1 LKKAFT
7 LIEVIVAT
15 FIVFISVTAI
25 LNTIS
30 NTKHLFELIK
40 ENKFF
45 TLASSVIF
53 LEQKHRKNLYEE
65 LVDFNITNDEIIRDL
80 KKEEIKLDVI
90 KDYSEDFNESDK
102 NFTFFIN
109 KLKAYDKHH
118 LNFVYEIGIK

>member
-15 FIVFISVTAI
+15 FIVFIAVIAI
-25 LNTIS
+25 LNVIS
-30 NTKHLFELIK
+30 NTKHFFELIK

-53 LEQKHRKNLYEE
+53 LEQKERKNLYEE
-65 LVDFNITNDEIIRDL
+65 LIDFNITNDEIIKDL
-80 KKEEIKLDVI
+80 KKEKVKLDVI
-90 KDYSEDFNESDK
+90 SEYSQDFNESDK

-118 LNFVYEIGIK
+118 LSFVYEIGVK